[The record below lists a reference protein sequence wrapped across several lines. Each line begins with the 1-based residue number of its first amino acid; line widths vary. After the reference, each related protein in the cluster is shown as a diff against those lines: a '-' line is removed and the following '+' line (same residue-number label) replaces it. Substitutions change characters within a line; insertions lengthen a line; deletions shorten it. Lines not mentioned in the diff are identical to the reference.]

1 MTSQEKR
8 VEVLEQAVAVDQ
20 GVDVVCLFW
29 SEETPE
35 ERARVKAE
43 AKARVASGQQKP
55 GRLYWRDGSE
65 ASLP

>member
-1 MTSQEKR
+1 MVSQEKR
-8 VEVLEQAVAVDQ
+8 VEKLERAVEVDQ
-20 GVDVVCLFW
+20 GDDVICLFW
-29 SEETPE
+29 SEEPPE

-43 AKARVASGQQKP
+43 AKARVASGQQKA